1 MNLRMMIFRRA
12 TNPTLRAMQ
21 YYLLL
26 VVSYLGLILLLPANS
41 RAMENYDLSAL
52 EYRILYLAVVFPV
65 LVVWFAAFFG
75 YAKLQ
80 EYAQS
85 IKGAPEA
92 PAFQRLATGCR
103 WLAWSL
109 PVPAL
114 TAVTFNALADVW
126 PALHST
132 AIIMVTYVTLIL
144 SLVAFSII
152 GMASRELISR
162 AKVRLSAVGT
172 RSVMLLFVI
181 GGVLYCY
188 LTFRQ
193 FEPGNLNSTNNP
205 YHLPI
210 WVMLLTVIIPYLYA
224 WFVGLLA
231 TYEIAA
237 YAKRVRGV
245 LYKQALHLFVAGLI
259 TVISASIALQY
270 ISTVEPPS
278 GHLSLNYRLLLIT
291 IFRILDGVG
300 FALIAVGILRLKKI
314 EEV

>member
-1 MNLRMMIFRRA
+1 MTIFRRA

-21 YYLLL
+21 YYCLL
-26 VVSYLGLILLLPANS
+26 VAIYLGLILLLPANS
-41 RAMENYDLSAL
+41 HAMANYDLSAI
-52 EYRILYLAVVFPV
+52 EYRILYFAVVIPA
-65 LVVWFAAFFG
+65 LAVWFAAFFG

-80 EYAQS
+80 EYAHS
-85 IKGAPEA
+85 IKGSPEA
-92 PAFQRLATGCR
+92 SAFERLATGCR

-114 TAVTFNALADVW
+114 TAVILNTLADQW
-126 PALHST
+126 PSLHST
-132 AIIMVTYVTLIL
+132 AIIAVTYVTLVL
-144 SLVAFSII
+144 SLIAFSII
-152 GMASRELISR
+152 GMASRELVSR
-162 AKVRLSAVGT
+162 AKVRFSVASA

-245 LYKQALHLFVAGLI
+245 LYKQALHLFVSGLI
-259 TVISASIALQY
+259 IVIGASIALQY
-270 ISTVEPPS
+270 ISSVEPPA

-291 IFRILDGVG
+291 IFRIIDGIG

>member
-1 MNLRMMIFRRA
+1 MIFRRA
-12 TNPTLRAMQ
+12 TDPTLRAMQ

-26 VVSYLGLILLLPANS
+26 TALYLGLILLVPANS
-41 RAMENYDLSAL
+41 DSMANYDLSAL
-52 EYRILYLAVVFPV
+52 EYRILYFAIALPAMA
-65 LVVWFAAFFG
+65 VWFVAFYA

-80 EYAQS
+80 EYARS
-85 IKGAPEA
+85 IKGSPEA
-92 PAFQRLATGCR
+92 SAFERLATGCR

-109 PVPAL
+109 PVPAVA
-114 TAVTFNALADVW
+114 AVALNAIADAW
-126 PALHST
+126 PAFHST
-132 AIIMVTYVTLIL
+132 AIIMVTYITLIL
-144 SLVAFSII
+144 SLVAFSVI
-152 GMASRELISR
+152 GMASKELITR
-162 AKVRLSAVGT
+162 AKVRFSAASARG
-172 RSVMLLFVI
+172 VMLIFVI

-193 FEPGNLNSTNNP
+193 FEPGSLNSTDNP
-205 YHLPI
+205 YFLPI

-224 WFVGLLA
+224 WFVGILA

-245 LYKQALHLFVAGLI
+245 LYKQALHLFVSGLI
-259 TVISASIALQY
+259 TVIGASIALQY
-270 ISTVEPPS
+270 ISSVEPPA

-300 FALIAVGILRLKKI
+300 FALIAAGVLRLKKI